1 MKEKDSAEEFLRRR
15 DKHKLQQSAKEE
27 IQNEVR
33 ECLLEEESIERI
45 DGQIYIV
52 SMK

>member
-1 MKEKDSAEEFLRRR
+1 MREKDSADEFLRRR
-15 DKHKLQQSAKEE
+15 DKRKIQQSATEE
-27 IQNEVR
+27 IQNEKR

-45 DGQIYIV
+45 DDQICIV